1 MKLTIPK
8 PCHENW
14 ETMTPAEKGRFC
26 SVCSKT
32 VRDFTVAS
40 DNEII
45 HVFSA
50 NPENIC
56 GKFDESQ
63 LNRDLQYSYINS
75 LLTKF
80 AVGFI
85 FTTAGFVSFNAQKK
99 KVNDSMRAEMIDEVV
114 LTGITLK
121 KQIKSEVTGAPTVV
135 SKESMANDQENKL
148 KGKVEGVQINPQKD
162 IPESQ
167 RLILGGIHSA
177 KIDDYRPLYVLNGK
191 IINEKQFR
199 KIDQKSIKAMNVLKG
214 FSATVIYG
222 EKGKNGVIL
231 ITTKKKKKK

>member
-14 ETMTPAEKGRFC
+14 EAMTPEEKGRFC

-40 DNEII
+40 DEEILN
-45 HVFSA
+45 VFST
-50 NPENIC
+50 NSENIC
-56 GKFDESQ
+56 GKFNESQ
-63 LNRDLQYSYINS
+63 LNRDLQYSHINS
-75 LLTKF
+75 VLTKF

-85 FTTAGFVSFNAQKK
+85 FTTAGFMAVNAQNKM
-99 KVNDSMRAEMIDEVV
+99 VNDSVQVKEIDEVV
-114 LTGITLK
+114 TIAGITK
-121 KQIKSEVTGAPTVV
+121 KQTYFTGAPTVI
-135 SKESMANDQENKL
+135 SQECLAKDEENKL
-148 KGKVEGVQINPQKD
+148 KGKVEGIAISHKKD
-162 IPESQ
+162 TLQSKN
-167 RLILGGIHSA
+167 LILGGIQSV

-199 KIDQKSIKAMNVLKG
+199 KINQNSIKAMNVLKG
-214 FSATVIYG
+214 SSATAIYG

-231 ITTKKKKKK
+231 VTTKK